1 MENLMNKVTGFLGG
15 LGQILLALIPV
26 SVLWYVLTGTDVF
39 GMDVV
44 NNLTTLVNTLGN
56 GGFVGLIVL
65 IILWSERHYLKPIQ
79 NLTWTLIYMQDIFG
93 KDTLGT

>member
-1 MENLMNKVTGFLGG
+1 MESIINKVTGFLGG
-15 LGQILLALIPV
+15 LGKIFLALVPV

-56 GGFVGLIVL
+56 GGFVGLVVL
-65 IILWSERHYLKPIQ
+65 IILVSFF
-79 NLTWTLIYMQDIFG
+79 DG
-93 KDTLGT
+93 KKK

>member
-1 MENLMNKVTGFLGG
+1 MESIINNVTGFLGG
-15 LGQILLALIPV
+15 LGKIFLALVPV

-56 GGFVGLIVL
+56 GGFVGLVVL
-65 IILWSERHYLKPIQ
+65 IILVSFF
-79 NLTWTLIYMQDIFG
+79 DG
-93 KDTLGT
+93 KKK

>member
-26 SVLWYVLTGTDVF
+26 SVLWYVLTGTSVF
-39 GMDVV
+39 GMDAIA
-44 NNLTTLVNTLGN
+44 NLTTLVEGFGN

-65 IILWSERHYLKPIQ
+65 V
-79 NLTWTLIYMQDIFG
+79 LIASFFTD
-93 KDTLGT
+93 KK

>member
-1 MENLMNKVTGFLGG
+1 MEILMNKITGFLGG
-15 LGQILLALIPV
+15 IGQILLALIPV

-56 GGFVGLIVL
+56 GGFVGLVVL
-65 IILWSERHYLKPIQ
+65 IILVSFF
-79 NLTWTLIYMQDIFG
+79 DG
-93 KDTLGT
+93 KKK

>member
-1 MENLMNKVTGFLGG
+1 MENIIKQVTGFLGG
-15 LGQILLALIPV
+15 LSAVFMALVPV

-65 IILWSERHYLKPIQ
+65 IILWSFF
-79 NLTWTLIYMQDIFG
+79 DAG
-93 KDTLGT
+93 KKK

>member
-15 LGQILLALIPV
+15 LGQVFLALIPV
-26 SVLWYVLTGTDVF
+26 SVLWYVLTGTEVF

-44 NNLTTLVNTLGN
+44 YNLTSLVKTLGN

-65 IILWSERHYLKPIQ
+65 IILWSFF
-79 NLTWTLIYMQDIFG
+79 DGG
-93 KDTLGT
+93 KKK

>member
-1 MENLMNKVTGFLGG
+1 MESIINKVTGFLGG
-15 LGQILLALIPV
+15 LGKIFLALIPV

-56 GGFVGLIVL
+56 GGFVGLVVL
-65 IILWSERHYLKPIQ
+65 IILWSFFDASK
-79 NLTWTLIYMQDIFG
+79 
-93 KDTLGT
+93 KK

>member
-1 MENLMNKVTGFLGG
+1 MESIINKVTGFLGG
-15 LGQILLALIPV
+15 FGKIFLALVPV

-56 GGFVGLIVL
+56 GGFVGLVVL
-65 IILWSERHYLKPIQ
+65 IILVSFF
-79 NLTWTLIYMQDIFG
+79 DG
-93 KDTLGT
+93 KKK

>member
-1 MENLMNKVTGFLGG
+1 MESIINNVTGFLGG
-15 LGQILLALIPV
+15 LGKIFLALIPV

-56 GGFVGLIVL
+56 GGFVGLVVL
-65 IILWSERHYLKPIQ
+65 IILVSFF
-79 NLTWTLIYMQDIFG
+79 DG
-93 KDTLGT
+93 KKK

>member
-1 MENLMNKVTGFLGG
+1 MESIINKVTGFLGG
-15 LGQILLALIPV
+15 LGKIFLALVPV

-56 GGFVGLIVL
+56 DGFVGLVVL
-65 IILWSERHYLKPIQ
+65 IILVSFF
-79 NLTWTLIYMQDIFG
+79 DG
-93 KDTLGT
+93 KKK